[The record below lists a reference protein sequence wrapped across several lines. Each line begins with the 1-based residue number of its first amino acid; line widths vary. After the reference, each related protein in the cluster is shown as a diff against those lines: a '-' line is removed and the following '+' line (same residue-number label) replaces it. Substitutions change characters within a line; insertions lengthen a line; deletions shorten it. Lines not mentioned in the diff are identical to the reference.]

1 MLIRYILVTLN
12 LLFPTCK
19 VSDSLYAYLLRRESG
34 VFAKIFRESPS
45 AINNSSSNRAMEC
58 ILNQSFV
65 SHLVYLTWHDAI
77 HGSRAISTKKKC
89 DAVQLDAC
97 RNDDSLGK
105 VILDIHRTG
114 NFIRAKLQYRQL
126 SAPDLSAPDKLFR
139 LRGRQYVAA
148 NPSVSSTTNSCAF
161 PVSVLNHRNRRASKI
176 VSLVNH
182 RNLTAP
188 ARNSST
194 TIDYL

>member
-1 MLIRYILVTLN
+1 M
-12 LLFPTCK
+12 
-19 VSDSLYAYLLRRESG
+19 
-34 VFAKIFRESPS
+34 
-45 AINNSSSNRAMEC
+45 
-58 ILNQSFV
+58 
-65 SHLVYLTWHDAI
+65 SHLVYLIWHDAVRFI
-77 HGSRAISTKKKC
+77 VLELFRRKKH
-89 DAVQLDAC
+89 DVVELDAC

-139 LRGRQYVAA
+139 LRGRQHAAA

-161 PVSVLNHRNRRASKI
+161 PVLVLNHQNRRASKI
-176 VSLVNH
+176 VSIVNH

-188 ARNSST
+188 ARNSVNHDGLFIKIRC
-194 TIDYL
+194 TITACQCHVSNKYRD